1 MADPQLKSTTST
13 AGLATLAGG
22 AVVLAVAAVF
32 RWAGAPAVAS
42 VVLGA
47 ALVLCG
53 IVWLR
58 SGTTPRTLPT
68 VTAGLGMLLAVAP
81 LLLRYRNQDALA
93 AAYLTH
99 ILVGL
104 AMAAV
109 GVWAGKRLRAPRADR
124 L

>member
-1 MADPQLKSTTST
+1 MAETQLKSTTST
-13 AGLATLAGG
+13 AGVAALAGG
-22 AVVLAVAAVF
+22 GIVVAVQAVF

-42 VVLGA
+42 IVLGV

-68 VTAGLGMLLAVAP
+68 VTAGLGMLLTVAP
-81 LLLRYRNQDALA
+81 LLLRYQNQDALA
-93 AAYLTH
+93 AAYVTH
-99 ILVGL
+99 VVVGL
-104 AMAAV
+104 AMAAI
-109 GVWAGKRLRAPRADR
+109 GFWAGKRLRAPSVDR

>member
-1 MADPQLKSTTST
+1 MADTQLKTTTST
-13 AGLATLAGG
+13 AGVATLAGG
-22 AVVLAVAAVF
+22 AVVLAVEAIF
-32 RWAGAPAVAS
+32 RWEGAPAVAS
-42 VVLGA
+42 IVLGV

-58 SGTTPRTLPT
+58 SGTAPRTLPT

-81 LLLRYRNQDALA
+81 LLLRYRNQDGLT
-93 AAYLTH
+93 AAYVTH
-99 ILVGL
+99 IVVGL

-109 GVWAGKRLRAPRADR
+109 GFWAGKRLRAPSVDR